1 MLGRVFEGWGDK
13 ESGEIA
19 PPHRRKRRKAPVIL
33 LVLLLIVLG
42 LAASAFTY
50 YRWCQG
56 SSSGPQLAITI
67 DVPRGATG
75 NDVVSLLHQRGVVR
89 CSGIVSK
96 LVLRSR
102 NQTFEAGTY
111 HLTTNMSLDD
121 ALDILDRGPSAPPSI
136 RLTIPEGY
144 RLTQIATRVED
155 DLHVSAHD
163 FLALAQSGQLS
174 LAPYLPPGK
183 PSVEGF
189 LFPNTYRFPE
199 HDNTADAVIT
209 KLLGEFRTEA
219 QGLPWQNAG
228 SLGVDDYGI
237 VTIASMI
244 EREARVPQDRS
255 RIAAVIYNRLKIG
268 MPLGIDAT
276 LLYAD
281 PTPGDNSLSASD
293 LESNSPYNTRKH
305 TGLPPTPI
313 ASPGLASLRAALD
326 PAPVDYLYYVLCGA
340 DGHHVFTRSYSE
352 FLRLKSQCLG

>member
-1 MLGRVFEGWGDK
+1 
-13 ESGEIA
+13 
-19 PPHRRKRRKAPVIL
+19 
-33 LVLLLIVLG
+33 
-42 LAASAFTY
+42 
-50 YRWCQG
+50 
-56 SSSGPQLAITI
+56 
-67 DVPRGATG
+67 
-75 NDVVSLLHQRGVVR
+75 
-89 CSGIVSK
+89 
-96 LVLRSR
+96 
-102 NQTFEAGTY
+102 
-111 HLTTNMSLDD
+111 MSLDD
-121 ALDILDRGPSAPPSI
+121 ALDILDRGPAAPPSI

-144 RLTQIATRVED
+144 RLTQIASRVEA
-155 DLHVSAHD
+155 DLHVSARD
-163 FLALAQSGQLS
+163 FLVLAQSGRLS
-174 LAPYLPPGK
+174 LAPYLPPGE

-199 HDNTADAVIT
+199 HDTTADDVIT
-209 KLLGEFRTEA
+209 KLLDEFRTEA

-244 EREARVPQDRS
+244 EREARVSRDRS
-255 RIAAVIYNRLKIG
+255 KIAAVIYNRLKIG

-305 TGLPPTPI
+305 AGLPPTPI

-352 FLRLKSQCLG
+352 FLRLKSRCLG